1 MSADPG
7 EHGKGP
13 RQYAWS
19 DCFRTDHG
27 NCDPRRRS
35 GRSAQGSH
43 LEQEG
48 GRRRDL
54 LNSDAPGHEDL
65 SFKVGRRV
73 VTNSTFRSE
82 DYQEPTLNQVFGEAI
97 FKIIDRLKQSP

>member
-1 MSADPG
+1 MP
-7 EHGKGP
+7 
-13 RQYAWS
+13 
-19 DCFRTDHG
+19 
-27 NCDPRRRS
+27 
-35 GRSAQGSH
+35 
-43 LEQEG
+43 
-48 GRRRDL
+48 
-54 LNSDAPGHEDL
+54 PGHEDL